1 VNEHGTIM
9 PGVRRPQRAL
19 DLDRRNRQLLARLG
33 SEIQAMR
40 ERRGWTRTELAKRAG
55 LGRMVESRIER
66 GIGNP
71 DLDALQRIALAI
83 DRPLIVSFGGRD
95 PSEPPA
101 DAGHLAIQ
109 ELVLR
114 LGRAVGYTGS
124 FELPTRPAEPWRSA
138 DVSLASEASRRLIHA
153 ECWNTIGDV
162 GAAAR
167 SSTRK
172 LAELDDLA
180 TARWGS
186 GRSTGLVWIVRATQR
201 NRALIARYPEVFAS
215 RFPGSSRGWVDALM
229 TGSDPPSQPG
239 LVWCDVGATRLF
251 AWRRR

>member
-1 VNEHGTIM
+1 
-9 PGVRRPQRAL
+9 
-19 DLDRRNRQLLARLG
+19 
-33 SEIQAMR
+33 MR
-40 ERRGWTRTELAKRAG
+40 ERRGWTRMELASRAG

-71 DLDALQRIALAI
+71 DLDALQRIAAAL
-83 DRPLIVSFGGRD
+83 DRPFVVSFGGRD
-95 PSEPPA
+95 PSETTA

-114 LGRAVGYTGS
+114 LGRAAGYTGS
-124 FELPTRPAEPWRSA
+124 FELPTRPTEPWRSA
-138 DVSLASEASRRLIHA
+138 DVGLASEARRRLIEA

-167 SSTRK
+167 SSARK
-172 LAELDDLA
+172 LAELEDLA
-180 TARWGS
+180 TGRWGEDA
-186 GRSTGLVWIVRATQR
+186 RVGLVWVIRASAR

-215 RFPGSSRGWVDALM
+215 RFPGSSRQWVDALT
-229 TGSDPPSQPG
+229 TGSAPPAEPG

>member
-1 VNEHGTIM
+1 MNMARSCPASDDPSAPLTST
-9 PGVRRPQRAL
+9 AATAS
-19 DLDRRNRQLLARLG
+19 LLARLG
-33 SEIQAMR
+33 NEIEAMR
-40 ERRGWTRTELAKRAG
+40 ERRGWTRTELAARAG

-71 DLDALQRIALAI
+71 DLDVLQRIALAL

-95 PSEPPA
+95 PSEAPA

-138 DVSLASEASRRLIHA
+138 DVGLASDARRRLIHA

-167 SSTRK
+167 SSARK
-172 LAELDDLA
+172 LAELEDLA
-180 TARWGS
+180 IARWGS
-186 GRSTGLVWIVRATQR
+186 DSSTGLVWIVRATAR

-229 TGSDPPSQPG
+229 TGSAPPSEPG
-239 LVWCDVGATRLF
+239 LVWCDLGATRLF